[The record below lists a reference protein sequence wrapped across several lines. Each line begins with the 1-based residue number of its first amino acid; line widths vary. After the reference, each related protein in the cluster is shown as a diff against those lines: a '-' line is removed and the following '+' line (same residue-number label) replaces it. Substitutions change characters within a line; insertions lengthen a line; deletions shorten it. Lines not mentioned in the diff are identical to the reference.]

1 MDEDKREIIVK
12 VAQTLFAR
20 FGLNKTTVQ
29 EIAKAAHMGKSSIYH
44 YFKTKEDIFKAVIDK
59 ESSLLSEEVNK
70 AIEKATSPQ
79 EKLRAYIMTRMLYL
93 KKLANFYSA
102 LKDEY
107 LEHYSFVEKVR
118 RKDVEKEINTVKV
131 ILKEGVDKGLFTIRN
146 LDLTSFAIVTALK
159 GLEYPWTVK
168 VKMPA
173 IQKSIDSLLEIL
185 FNGIRTR

>member
-12 VAQTLFAR
+12 VAQILFAR

-159 GLEYPWTVK
+159 GLEYPWTVE
-168 VKMPA
+168 VEMPA

>member
-1 MDEDKREIIVK
+1 MDEDKREIIIK

-59 ESSLLSEEVNK
+59 ESRLLSEEVNK

-159 GLEYPWTVK
+159 GLEYPWTVE
-168 VKMPA
+168 VELPE
-173 IQKSIDSLLEIL
+173 IQTSIDSLLEVL
-185 FNGIRTR
+185 FNGVRRR